1 MEQMRKTTKI
11 QYFYAL
17 FRRKRRIF
25 CIRKGTDFNNIT
37 LPDREGERKIAARH
51 DAVQCGWREK
61 DKEGNVGA
69 GRIGRAKQG
78 KTGN

>member
-17 FRRKRRIF
+17 FRRKRRFF

-37 LPDREGERKIAARH
+37 LPDREGERKMRGRKRHEKLRLDTMQCNAA
-51 DAVQCGWREK
+51 GEK
-61 DKEGNVGA
+61 KARKGM
-69 GRIGRAKQG
+69 
-78 KTGN
+78 